1 MAKHDN
7 TSVEQGVEKQPGA
20 GKKRGRK
27 RKADMLSP
35 NKTDKE
41 LARERAKP
49 PRRRAA
55 TSRGRTVGAKRKRE
69 LLRRER
75 RKALKR
81 KRLGGQEAGAVVRRR
96 LRCIRRYR
104 QLRTTL
110 LEKKAAE
117 QAAAESGC
125 SVSSVRLWDR
135 MQRKGGNQALLPKP
149 RGPRAPQRRVPPQV
163 EQMVVMLRQ
172 RYGWNEKRIAH
183 ELKQRGLATISHT
196 TVGNIFARNNLP
208 TRTYHGKARSEGLSY
223 KRYEKEHA
231 DAQWHMDFA
240 QINLTNGE
248 TVYLVV
254 VVDDYSRFCLTCEV
268 IAATSTELVQ
278 LLYRRLCQRYGV
290 APAEMVTDNG
300 RAFMSVYEDIPTRFG
315 LELAEHGTR
324 HRRTAPYY
332 PEGNGKAEAFVKTMK
347 REALNHSFV
356 SVAAVHSALA
366 EFQTFYNYYRL
377 HSSLNYQPPAVR
389 YWNVAAPHNHGL
401 QGLPQLPD
409 ATVAAYPGEP
419 EFQPVDIDPAVRR
432 RALALV
438 PITC

>member
-1 MAKHDN
+1 MVKHDN
-7 TSVEQGVEKQPGA
+7 TSGEQGVEKQPGT

-27 RKADMLSP
+27 RDADMLSP
-35 NKTDKE
+35 NNTDKE

-55 TSRGRTVGAKRKRE
+55 TSRGRTVGAKRRRE
-69 LLRRER
+69 LLQSER

-96 LRCIRRYR
+96 LRCIRCYR
-104 QLRTTL
+104 RLRTTL
-110 LEKKAAE
+110 PEQTAAQ
-117 QAAAESGC
+117 QAATQYNC
-125 SVSSVRLWDR
+125 SVSSVHRWDR
-135 MQRKGGNQALLPKP
+135 MQRKGGDAALLPKP
-149 RGPRAPQRRVPPQV
+149 RGPHAPQRRVPQ
-163 EQMVVMLRQ
+163 EAEHLVVMLRQ
-172 RYGWNEKRIAH
+172 RYGWNEKRIAQ
-183 ELKQRGLATISHT
+183 ELKQRNLACMSHT
-196 TVGNIFARNNLP
+196 TVGHIFQLYHLP
-208 TRTYHGKARSEGLSY
+208 TRTYHGKARAEGLSY

-240 QINLTNGE
+240 QISLANDE

-254 VVDDYSRFCLTCEV
+254 VVDDYSRFCLACEV
-268 IAATSTELVQ
+268 IAATSTERVQ
-278 LLYRRLCQRYGV
+278 FLFRRLCQHYGV
-290 APAEMVTDNG
+290 APAVMVTDNG

-332 PEGNGKAEAFVKTMK
+332 PEGNGKAEAFVKTLK
-347 REALNHSFV
+347 HEALNHSFA

-389 YWNVAAPHNHGL
+389 YWNIAAPHNHGL
-401 QGLPQLPD
+401 QGLPQLPH
-409 ATVAAYPGEP
+409 ATLAAYPGEP
-419 EFQPVDIDPAVRR
+419 EFQPVNTDPAVRR

-438 PITC
+438 PVTC